1 MKPVEAMV
9 LLMCVVIGVVLMGR
23 RLKIP
28 YPIALVL
35 GGLGISLIPGL
46 PPVRIHPDII
56 FLVFLPPLLYAAA
69 WFTSV
74 HDLKA
79 NLRPILLLAVGLVLF
94 TTAAVGFVVHALIP
108 EIPLAVAL
116 ALGAIVSPPD
126 AVAAT
131 SIAKRIGLP
140 KRIVVILE
148 GESLVNDATGLVA
161 LRFALAAAASGSF
174 PMGKAGPEFVW
185 VVAGGVL
192 LGLLV
197 GVLFERVARLLK
209 EDLLLITLSLL
220 APYMAYLPA
229 ERLHVSGVLAA
240 VTAGLYGGWKAPELI
255 SASVRLSAG
264 AVWDLF
270 VFVLNCV
277 VFVLIGLQLPEVRA
291 GLGHH
296 SFGELAKYG
305 TITSVVVILVR
316 PLWVYP
322 AAWLAR
328 CRESIRKRDPLP
340 PWQSLAVVSWCGMRG
355 VVSLAAALALPI
367 TFPDGRPFPERDLV
381 VFLAFC
387 VILATL
393 VVQGLSL
400 PFIVR
405 WLGVKEKHNEQHERQ
420 TRLKLAHAALARLNE
435 LAEQDRVNEAALQH
449 VRALYED
456 RVRHLTD
463 EVAETLSWS
472 EDRHRLVET
481 RRLSREAIAAERRE
495 LIHLRRRAEVDEE
508 LLHQLER
515 EMDLEETRLKT

>member
-9 LLMCVVIGVVLMGR
+9 LLMCGVIGMVLMGR

-28 YPIALVL
+28 YPIALVI

-56 FLVFLPPLLYAAA
+56 LLVFLPPLLYAAA
-69 WFTSV
+69 WFMSV

-94 TTAAVGFVVHALIP
+94 TTVAVGLVVHALIP
-108 EIPLAVAL
+108 EIPLAVAF

-140 KRIVVILE
+140 KRIVIILE

-161 LRFALAAAASGSF
+161 LRFAVMAAASGSF
-174 PMGKAGPEFVW
+174 SIGKAGLEFAW
-185 VVAGGVL
+185 IAAGGVL
-192 LGLLV
+192 LGLVV

-209 EDLLLITLSLL
+209 EDLLLITLTLIT
-220 APYMAYLPA
+220 PYMAYLPA
-229 ERLHVSGVLAA
+229 ERLHVSGVLAV

-264 AVWDLF
+264 AVWGLF
-270 VFVLNCV
+270 IFVLNCV
-277 VFVLIGLQLPEVRA
+277 VFVLIGLQLPEVRG

-296 SFGELAKYG
+296 SFGELARYG
-305 TITSVVVILVR
+305 TITSAVVILVR
-316 PLWVYP
+316 PLWVFP

-340 PWQSLAVVSWCGMRG
+340 PWQALAVVSWCGMRG
-355 VVSLAAALALPI
+355 VVSLAAALALPMA
-367 TFPDGRPFPERDLV
+367 FPDGRPFPERDLV

-393 VVQGLSL
+393 VVQGLTL
-400 PFIVR
+400 PFVVR
-405 WLGVKEKHNEQHERQ
+405 WLGLRAERDEQHERR
-420 TRLKLAHAALARLNE
+420 TRLKIAHAALAHLNE
-435 LAEQDRVNEAALQH
+435 LAGRDRVNEAALKR
-449 VRALYED
+449 VTALYED
-456 RVRHLTD
+456 RILHLTD
-463 EVAETLSWS
+463 DVADALGWS

-481 RRLSREAIAAERRE
+481 RQLSREAIAAERRE
-495 LIHLRRRAEVDEE
+495 LIHLRHRAEVDEE
-508 LLHQLER
+508 LLHQL
-515 EMDLEETRLKT
+515 

>member
-1 MKPVEAMV
+1 MKPVEAFV
-9 LLMCVVIGVVLMGR
+9 LLMAAVIGVVLIGR
-23 RLKIP
+23 RLKVP

-35 GGLGISLIPGL
+35 GGLGISMIPGL

-56 FLVFLPPLLYAAA
+56 FLVFLPPLLFAAA

-79 NLRPILLLAVGLVLF
+79 NFRPIILLAVGLVLF
-94 TTAAVGFVVHALIP
+94 TTVAVGFAVHALIP
-108 EIPLAVAL
+108 EIPLAAAF

-161 LRFALAAAASGSF
+161 LRFAVAASASGTFSI
-174 PMGKAGPEFVW
+174 GKAGFEFVW
-185 VVAGGVL
+185 VALGGVL

-197 GVLFERVARLLK
+197 GLLFERLVRWLK
-209 EDLLLITLSLL
+209 DELLLITLSLL
-220 APYMAYLPA
+220 VPYVAYLPA

-240 VTAGLYGGWKAPELI
+240 VTAGLYGGWKSPELL
-255 SASVRLSAG
+255 SASVRLSAS

-296 SFGELAKYG
+296 SFGELAWYG
-305 TITSVVVILVR
+305 FITSVIVILVR
-316 PLWVYP
+316 PLWVFP
-322 AAWLAR
+322 SAWLAR
-328 CRESIRKRDPLP
+328 CRESIRRRDPLP
-340 PWQSLAVVSWCGMRG
+340 PWQNIAVVSWCGMRG
-355 VVSLAAALALPI
+355 VVSLAAALTLPMN
-367 TFPDGRPFPERDLV
+367 FPERDLV

-400 PFIVR
+400 PFLVR
-405 WLGVKEKHNEQHERQ
+405 WLGVHEEHDGAHEKQ
-420 TRLKLAHAALARLNE
+420 TRLKLAHAALAHLNQLGEKVSTNE
-435 LAEQDRVNEAALQH
+435 LALRRVTE
-449 VRALYED
+449 LYQD

-463 EVAETLSWS
+463 DTAELLGWS
-472 EDRHRLVET
+472 EERHRLVET
-481 RRLSREAIAAERRE
+481 RRLWRAAIVAERRE
-495 LIHLRRRAEVDEE
+495 LIALRRRAQVDEE
-508 LLHQLER
+508 LLHRLEH
-515 EMDLEETRLKT
+515 EMDLEETRLKS

>member
-1 MKPVEAMV
+1 MKTVEAMV
-9 LLMCVVIGVVLMGR
+9 LLMAVVIGVVLLGR
-23 RLKIP
+23 RVKIP

-46 PPVRIHPDII
+46 PPVRIEPDII
-56 FLVFLPPLLYAAA
+56 FLVFLPPLLFAAA

-79 NLRPILLLAVGLVLF
+79 NARPVFLLAVGLVLF
-94 TTAAVGFVVHALIP
+94 TTVAVGFAVHALIP
-108 EIPLAVAL
+108 EIPLAAAF

-161 LRFALAAAASGSF
+161 LRFAVAATASGTFSI
-174 PMGKAGPEFVW
+174 GKAGLEFVW
-185 VVAGGVL
+185 VALGGIV

-197 GVLFERVARLLK
+197 GLLFEQIVRRLK
-209 EDLLLITLSLL
+209 DELLLITLSLL
-220 APYMAYLPA
+220 VPYIAYLPA
-229 ERLHVSGVLAA
+229 ERMHVSGVLAA

-296 SFGELAKYG
+296 SLGELAWYG
-305 TITSVVVILVR
+305 FITSVIVIVVR
-316 PLWVYP
+316 PLWVFPSAY
-322 AAWLAR
+322 LAR
-328 CRESIRKRDPLP
+328 CRESIRRRDPMP
-340 PWQSLAVVSWCGMRG
+340 PWQHIAVVSWCGMRG
-355 VVSLAAALALPI
+355 VVSLAAALALPVN
-367 TFPDGRPFPERDLV
+367 FPERDLV

-393 VVQGLSL
+393 VMQGLSL
-400 PFIVR
+400 PFLVR
-405 WLGVKEKHNEQHERQ
+405 WLGVHEEHDDAHEKQ
-420 TRLKLAHAALARLNE
+420 TRLKLAHAALAHLNQ
-435 LAEQDRVNEAALQH
+435 LAEQVTTNEKAL
-449 VRALYED
+449 RRITDLYEE

-463 EVAETLSWS
+463 DTADALGWS
-472 EDRHRLVET
+472 DDRHRLIET
-481 RRLSREAIAAERRE
+481 RRLWRAAIAAERRE
-495 LIHLRRRAEVDEE
+495 LIELRCKARVDEE
-508 LLHQLER
+508 LLHRLER
-515 EMDLEETRLKT
+515 EMDLEETRLKS